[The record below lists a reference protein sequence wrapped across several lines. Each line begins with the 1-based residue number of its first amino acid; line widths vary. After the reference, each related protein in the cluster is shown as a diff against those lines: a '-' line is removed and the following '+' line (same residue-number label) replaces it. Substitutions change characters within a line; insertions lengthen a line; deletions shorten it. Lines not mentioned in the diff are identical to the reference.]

1 MATVR
6 LHERRPPL
14 DGSVG
19 LITGAGRG
27 VGQLVARTFAEAG
40 AAVALVARSVDE
52 LAHTVEL
59 ISATGGTAAA
69 AVADVTDPAGFA
81 AAVANLRDQVGP
93 FDLLVNNA
101 GILGPVGPLWELD
114 LDEWWTTMNVN
125 LRGLI
130 VGTQLVIPDMVA
142 AGRGRIINITSQAG
156 VHRWPLASAY
166 SVSKAAVV
174 KLTENLALETRR
186 HGITVFSV
194 HPGLL
199 PIGISETVAAKT
211 PTSSHE
217 ARIRDWALNALTE
230 GRGADPTHASDLL
243 TRIAAGDADALTGR
257 HLSAKTRS
265 GRDGNGRKHER
276 QTAGEQRRLIGRRL
290 TARDDGRRPAERGDR
305 ARTASWSRTR
315 HLDHE
320 LHRCPGAGAARVRP
334 EPIRPA
340 GRSGAY

>member
-1 MATVR
+1 MSITIVR
-6 LHERRPPL
+6 TDNRVDGHRVAAQRRRRL
-14 DGSVG
+14 EGSVA

-27 VGQLVARTFAEAG
+27 VGQLVARSFADAG
-40 AAVALVARSVDE
+40 ATVAVVTRSVGE
-52 LAHTVEL
+52 SAHTVEV
-59 ISATGGTAAA
+59 ITATGGTATA
-69 AVADVTDPAGFA
+69 AVADVTDPAGFT

-93 FDLLVNNA
+93 FNLLVNNA
-101 GILGPVGPLWELD
+101 GILGPIGPLWELD
-114 LDEWWTTMNVN
+114 LERGTMNVN

-199 PIGISETVAAKT
+199 PIGISETVAATT
-211 PTSSHE
+211 PTGPHE

-230 GRGADPTHASDLL
+230 GSGADPTHASDLL

-276 QTAGEQRRLIGRRL
+276 QTAGN
-290 TARDDGRRPAERGDR
+290 
-305 ARTASWSRTR
+305 S
-315 HLDHE
+315 
-320 LHRCPGAGAARVRP
+320 
-334 EPIRPA
+334 
-340 GRSGAY
+340 